1 MMRNFEKQRLKGKIG
16 LSVFRAVVSK
26 GQDKALVSSKFN
38 PKLLTKYVCLA
49 KQSPFEQD

>member
-16 LSVFRAVVSK
+16 LSVLRAVVSK
-26 GQDKALVSSKFN
+26 VQDKALVSKFN